1 MGAAS
6 QLSSVLWNKTWPWII
21 FRRARCH
28 FAYKLKID
36 NYNLCQEFWEGLNVM
51 FETRVA
57 REPRSEIFRR
67 RRSGRHRHRRLP
79 HQRPVQES
87 RQNDLLNFSRAKI
100 FEFCREKF
108 LAMTFAENASVV
120 FVDRRNLFG
129 PVGTSFR
136 NFSQQFRKSS
146 KSSCS
151 SFGNVLLSE
160 APTPSVVGL

>member
-1 MGAAS
+1 MF
-6 QLSSVLWNKTWPWII
+6 KTS
-21 FRRARCH
+21 
-28 FAYKLKID
+28 
-36 NYNLCQEFWEGLNVM
+36 
-51 FETRVA
+51 VA

-79 HQRPVQES
+79 HQRPVQEG

-146 KSSCS
+146 KSFCS
-151 SFGNVLLSE
+151 FLGSFLFLRS
-160 APTPSVVGL
+160 SI